1 MSGPD
6 GADIPRQRRRLATML
21 GVNLVCLAVACGAAF
36 EAFAR
41 HAGWAIYV
49 FVGAL
54 LIGFGA
60 HLWLML
66 GLAQGAGAKRSA

>member
-1 MSGPD
+1 MTGE
-6 GADIPRQRRRLATML
+6 GADIPRQRRRLAAML
-21 GVNLVCLAVACGAAF
+21 GINLACLAVACGSAF

-41 HAGWAIYV
+41 HAGWAVYS

-66 GLAQGAGAKRSA
+66 GLAHGAGAKRSA